1 MKDTDEIIIKGLRV
15 SCCVGV
21 PDQERSQPQELL
33 LNVTLCP
40 FSDPD
45 PLEDDIARTID
56 YHAVTLDIE
65 RVALA
70 RPRKLIETL
79 AEDVASEVLKNFAAS
94 RVTIEIEKFIL
105 PNTRSVGVRITRD
118 A

>member
-1 MKDTDEIIIKGLRV
+1 MKDTDEIIIKGQRV
-15 SCCVGV
+15 TCHVGV
-21 PDQERSQPQELL
+21 PDEERAQPQELV

-40 FSDPD
+40 FSDPE

-56 YHAVTLDIE
+56 YHAVTIHIE
-65 RVALA
+65 KVAQE

-79 AEDVASEVLKNFAAS
+79 AEDVAAAILKNFAVS
-94 RVTIEIEKFIL
+94 RVSIEIEKFIL
-105 PNTRSVGVRITRD
+105 PNTRSVGVRITRT